1 MLSNR
6 KYFNC
11 KLKTQFYSKLI
22 SYDFPSLTLKDDLS
36 MHNICVHHYFQ
47 RECKK
52 HDHDFLELAYIA
64 DGDVLHILND
74 EKTTLRPG
82 DYFFINY
89 GDIHDYKILSSDTAD
104 IINCC
109 FLPVFLNPSMAE
121 CRDFSELLETHPF
134 SFFPSM
140 LNGNPSNH
148 VFHDDDGKIRELLE
162 EMITEYNS
170 LELRNAEIIKQNLI
184 KIIILSMRKIC
195 KHDESNIAKSA
206 IVSDAIL
213 YIEENLLSPDLS
225 ISVISANFGIS
236 RQYISRLFKK
246 STGLTF
252 TQYIKKR
259 KINQSCYLLCTSD
272 DSISE
277 IIEKTGYNDP
287 KSFYRDFKEQTGLT
301 PLKFKQV
308 HKI

>member
-1 MLSNR
+1 MLNNR
-6 KYFNC
+6 DYFNC
-11 KLKTQFYSKLI
+11 TFKTQFYSKLVC
-22 SYDFPSLTLKDDLS
+22 YDFPSLILKDDLS
-36 MHNICVHHYFQ
+36 MRNICVHHYVQ

-89 GDIHDYKILSSDTAD
+89 GDIHQYSILSSDMAD

-109 FLPVFLNPSMAE
+109 FLPVFLSPSMVE
-121 CRDFSELLETHPF
+121 CRDFSELLEAHPF

-162 EMITEYNS
+162 EMVTEYNS
-170 LELRNAEIIKQNLI
+170 SELRNAEIIKQNLI

-195 KHDESNIAKSA
+195 KPDESNVAKSA

-213 YIEENLLSPDLS
+213 YIEENLLSPNLS
-225 ISVISANFGIS
+225 ISEISVNSGLS
-236 RQYISRLFKK
+236 RQYISRLFKNA
-246 STGLTF
+246 TGFTF

-272 DSISE
+272 YSISE
-277 IIEKTGYNDP
+277 IIEKSGYNDP